1 MELCV
6 AARLALED
14 AVPEETTM
22 MMTETIPIAE
32 RAVTLPTSLP
42 GASEE
47 VFGEEPE
54 EEQGEEEEMMI
65 PLGDREDRMT
75 RTAPTTR
82 TMKKKMMRTPVKRLS
97 IAKRM
102 KLPGLWRPRSGHVT
116 QGPRLDWKMTR

>member
-1 MELCV
+1 MAE
-6 AARLALED
+6 RLALED
-14 AVPEETTM
+14 AVPEGTTT
-22 MMTETIPIAE
+22 MMTETIPIAK
-32 RAVTLPTSLP
+32 RAVTLPTSSP
-42 GASEE
+42 GAPEE
-47 VFGEEPE
+47 VFDEEPE
-54 EEQGEEEEMMI
+54 EEEQEEEMVI
-65 PLGDREDRMT
+65 LLGDREDRMT